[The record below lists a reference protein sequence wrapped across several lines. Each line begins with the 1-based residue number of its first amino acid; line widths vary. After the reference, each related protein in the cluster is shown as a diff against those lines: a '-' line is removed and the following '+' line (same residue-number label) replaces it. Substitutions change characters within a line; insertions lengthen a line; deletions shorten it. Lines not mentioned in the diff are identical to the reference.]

1 MAENFPDQRASEI
14 VAISADQLE
23 RRVAE
28 RITAALEVLP
38 RALATSCYGL
48 SLVLHEN
55 ESDPA
60 RFRVD
65 VRLNTEAQVA
75 GIMYEGVAP
84 DEARWSLDHWVDV
97 VLWDLDATNPM
108 GDIERQLNGWLSA
121 ERRLHGELVGEQG
134 RRFVHRIREVL
145 GRVGAILHD
154 SGSIERVFG
163 RSVPVIVQGPESGPW
178 AKEITAHANPWAS
191 KTERRKWFAAA

>member
-1 MAENFPDQRASEI
+1 MAEKLSDERAHEI
-14 VAISADQLE
+14 VAMLAAQLE
-23 RRVAE
+23 RRIAE

-48 SLVLHEN
+48 SLVLHEDRAN
-55 ESDPA
+55 PTG
-60 RFRVD
+60 FRVD

-75 GIMYEGVAP
+75 GLTYEGVAP

-97 VLWDLDATNPM
+97 VLWDLDATEPM
-108 GDIERQLNGWLSA
+108 GDIERHLNTWLSA
-121 ERRLHGELVGEQG
+121 ERSLHGDLVGEQG
-134 RRFVHRIREVL
+134 RRFAYRLREIL
-145 GRVGAILHD
+145 GRVGAILHA

-163 RSVPVIVQGPESGPW
+163 RSVPVIVQGPQPDPW
-178 AKEITAHANPWAS
+178 AKEMTAHANPWAS